1 MIPEINRIL
10 YATDMGDH
18 MRPVFRYAVCLAQKH
33 GAKIVATH
41 VLEPIHSEIH
51 YALEASLSKDQA
63 DKFVSDGLHHVEHK
77 MHGRLVQFCEDEM
90 GETLENCELLSDI
103 VVLRGRTA
111 ETIIEEAERLDVD
124 LIIVGTHTD
133 TSFGAHLLGSTART
147 LTQLSRIPV
156 LVIPVYE
163 K

>member
-1 MIPEINRIL
+1 MIPKIKSIL

-18 MRPVFRYAVCLAQKH
+18 MRPVFRYAVCLAQSH
-33 GAKIVATH
+33 GAKIVTTH
-41 VLEPIHSEIH
+41 VLEPITQRTHF
-51 YALEASLSKDQA
+51 ALEAYLSKDQA
-63 DKFVSDGLHHVEHK
+63 DAFLNDGLQKVEQI
-77 MHGRLVQFCEDEM
+77 MHERLVQFCEDEM
-90 GETLENCELLSDI
+90 GETMENCELLSNI
-103 VVLRGRTA
+103 NILRGRPA

-124 LIIVGTHTD
+124 LIVVGTHTD